1 MSTPD
6 VAGAAEGGAG
16 ARVCAVCGAGLEP
29 GAAFCGTCGTRVPA
43 AGAPGGGAPGGVAA
57 GDVAPGG
64 VAAGDVA
71 PGRGAQPD
79 GSAGRVDPSVPTRP
93 GESVRTDPLAPGSGT
108 GPGSA
113 RGAGAPAAP
122 GWSLGADVDDAVAP
136 VWRRLVAL
144 VVDQALAVLV
154 GSAGL
159 LAVLPALR
167 SDGSVG
173 ALLVPGLLLLLL
185 AAGQWFAEAF
195 GGRTVGGALLG
206 TRTVSART
214 GRAPG
219 LWAVLVRSVVQ
230 ALGVLLG
237 GVGVYV
243 VAGSG
248 AWDEGPEQRGW
259 HDKAAGTLVLRARA
273 PRREDPVPAATPTT
287 AAPAPAPRPSGPTSG
302 PPRSTATPSSAEV
315 AAPAVTA
322 PRITPTS
329 GPPAP
334 VAPTSGPPALVA
346 PTSGPPASVA
356 PTSGPA
362 GPVVPTADAASVE
375 PDLPTRS
382 PDAPA
387 DREASDTPREP
398 APAPAAAAPVVP
410 TPVPEVHVRPE
421 PAPAVREDLA
431 APVTP
436 APVGPATSAAASDG
450 PAPLAAAST
459 PALPDPETAV
469 PAPGVALDLP
479 PTPVADG
486 GARPPRH
493 AAPTPAAPAPSV
505 AAPPTPAPAT
515 DATSAL
521 PAVPTPADDI
531 PLGLPDTTVP
541 TADLGD
547 LEHTRVGR
555 WAGSLDAASSTLAL
569 VLDTGDR
576 VAVTGP
582 GLVGRRPLP
591 GAEQWAHLVTID
603 DPEQS
608 VSSTHLAFWPVD
620 GGLDVVDR
628 GSTNGTVLLDAA
640 GKPWS
645 LPPGQPA
652 RVGAGWTLVLGS
664 RRITVTTA

>member
-1 MSTPD
+1 M
-6 VAGAAEGGAG
+6 
-16 ARVCAVCGAGLEP
+16 
-29 GAAFCGTCGTRVPA
+29 
-43 AGAPGGGAPGGVAA
+43 
-57 GDVAPGG
+57 
-64 VAAGDVA
+64 
-71 PGRGAQPD
+71 
-79 GSAGRVDPSVPTRP
+79 DPPTSR
-93 GESVRTDPLAPGSGT
+93 SG
-108 GPGSA
+108 PPS
-113 RGAGAPAAP
+113 AP

-154 GSAGL
+154 GGAGL

-167 SDGSVG
+167 SDGSFG

-273 PRREDPVPAATPTT
+273 PRREDPAPAPIPAA
-287 AAPAPAPRPSGPTSG
+287 AAPAPATRASGPTSG
-302 PPRSTATPSSAEV
+302 PPRPATTPSAGPPAE
-315 AAPAVTA
+315 AL
-322 PRITPTS
+322 PRIAPTS

-334 VAPTSGPPALVA
+334 VAPAPDAVPGEHARPAPDAAPGEHARPAPDTAPGEHARPAPDAAPREHDRPVPAAASRQYVAVPDATAAEPTPAA
-346 PTSGPPASVA
+346 PTAAPDVPAPSVA
-356 PTSGPA
+356 SA
-362 GPVVPTADAASVE
+362 VPD
-375 PDLPTRS
+375 
-382 PDAPA
+382 
-387 DREASDTPREP
+387 
-398 APAPAAAAPVVP
+398 PAPAAADPVLAVDP
-410 TPVPEVHVRPE
+410 TPTPAPDDTARLPRHAASAA
-421 PAPAVREDLA
+421 PAPAV
-431 APVTP
+431 
-436 APVGPATSAAASDG
+436 
-450 PAPLAAAST
+450 
-459 PALPDPETAV
+459 
-469 PAPGVALDLP
+469 
-479 PTPVADG
+479 
-486 GARPPRH
+486 
-493 AAPTPAAPAPSV
+493 PAAPA
-505 AAPPTPAPAT
+505 
-515 DATSAL
+515 ATSAL
-521 PAVPTPADDI
+521 STDSL
-531 PLGLPDTTVP
+531 LGLPDATVP

-547 LEHTRVGR
+547 VEHTRVGR

-582 GLVGRRPLP
+582 GLIGRRPAP
-591 GAEQWAHLVTID
+591 GAEQWAHLVTIH

-664 RRITVTTA
+664 RRITVAQA

>member
-6 VAGAAEGGAG
+6 VAGAGGAG
-16 ARVCAVCGAGLEP
+16 AGGAGACPACGAVLEP
-29 GAAFCGTCGTRVPA
+29 GSAFCGACGARVPA
-43 AGAPGGGAPGGVAA
+43 GAGASGVAGLSGRAGAPGALPAGPPVAGGSGTLA
-57 GDVAPGG
+57 G
-64 VAAGDVA
+64 
-71 PGRGAQPD
+71 
-79 GSAGRVDPSVPTRP
+79 SV
-93 GESVRTDPLAPGSGT
+93 DPLAPTRSGE
-108 GPGSA
+108 SA
-113 RGAGAPAAP
+113 RVDPLLPRPGIPSAP

-167 SDGSVG
+167 SDGSLG

-273 PRREDPVPAATPTT
+273 PRREDSAPAPVT
-287 AAPAPAPRPSGPTSG
+287 AAPAPAPAARPSGPTSG
-302 PPRSTATPSSAEV
+302 PPRPATAPSGGPAA
-315 AAPAVTA
+315 AAP
-322 PRITPTS
+322 PRTTPTS
-329 GPPAP
+329 GPPAADQP
-334 VAPTSGPPALVA
+334 AP
-346 PTSGPPASVA
+346 
-356 PTSGPA
+356 
-362 GPVVPTADAASVE
+362 DAA
-375 PDLPTRS
+375 
-382 PDAPA
+382 
-387 DREASDTPREP
+387 PREP
-398 APAPAAAAPVVP
+398 ARPEPVPGPREHVAAPDAAAAEPIPAAPDVPDVPTPSVASAAPDPAPATAAPVLAVGP
-410 TPVPEVHVRPE
+410 TPVP
-421 PAPAVREDLA
+421 APD
-431 APVTP
+431 
-436 APVGPATSAAASDG
+436 D
-450 PAPLAAAST
+450 
-459 PALPDPETAV
+459 TAR
-469 PAPGVALDLP
+469 L
-479 PTPVADG
+479 
-486 GARPPRH
+486 PRH
-493 AAPTPAAPAPSV
+493 AASATAAPEPAAPAAP
-505 AAPPTPAPAT
+505 AATPAASTDAPPGLPPTPAPSTA
-515 DATSAL
+515 A
-521 PAVPTPADDI
+521 
-531 PLGLPDTTVP
+531 PLDLPDATVP

-569 VLDTGDR
+569 VLDTGER

-582 GLVGRRPLP
+582 GLVGRRPAP

-664 RRITVTTA
+664 RRVTVAPA

>member
-1 MSTPD
+1 MSTPTGP
-6 VAGAAEGGAG
+6 AGLGPAAAG
-16 ARVCAVCGAGLEP
+16 VCAVCGAGLEP
-29 GAAFCGTCGTRVPA
+29 GSAFCGSCGARVPGAVGGWPARDRSSGGAGAGA
-43 AGAPGGGAPGGVAA
+43 AGALAVADGGRGAVDAGGGAAA
-57 GDVAPGG
+57 A
-64 VAAGDVA
+64 
-71 PGRGAQPD
+71 GRGAAD
-79 GSAGRVDPSVPTRP
+79 VGRGLANAGRGAAAAGVAPLGSSRP
-93 GESVRTDPLAPGSGT
+93 
-108 GPGSA
+108 
-113 RGAGAPAAP
+113 GAPATAP
-122 GWSLGADVDDAVAP
+122 AWSLGADVDDAVAP

-144 VVDQALAVLV
+144 LVDQALAVLV

-230 ALGVLLG
+230 ALGLLLG
-237 GVGVYV
+237 GIGVYV

-273 PRREDPVPAATPTT
+273 PRREEPGPSAPP
-287 AAPAPAPRPSGPTSG
+287 APAPAPAPVARPAGPTSG
-302 PPRSTATPSSAEV
+302 PPRPASAAKPPTP
-315 AAPAVTA
+315 PA
-322 PRITPTS
+322 PRSAPTS
-329 GPPAP
+329 GPPQPAPTGTPETPSAVPARP
-334 VAPTSGPPALVA
+334 VAPTSGPPAA
-346 PTSGPPASVA
+346 
-356 PTSGPA
+356 
-362 GPVVPTADAASVE
+362 
-375 PDLPTRS
+375 
-382 PDAPA
+382 
-387 DREASDTPREP
+387 
-398 APAPAAAAPVVP
+398 AAAAPVP
-410 TPVPEVHVRPE
+410 ASSGPATPAPDAPAPEAIVRPSATAAPGE
-421 PAPAVREDLA
+421 PLPAPADLA
-431 APVTP
+431 PEAAPITPTP
-436 APVGPATSAAASDG
+436 APQSPAQPASAALGAAADASPATAPTTEH
-450 PAPLAAAST
+450 PAR
-459 PALPDPETAV
+459 
-469 PAPGVALDLP
+469 APGA
-479 PTPVADG
+479 
-486 GARPPRH
+486 PRH
-493 AAPTPAAPAPSV
+493 AAPTVPEATSATPGRVEPTPLASGPVEPS
-505 AAPPTPAPAT
+505 PLDPAPAT
-515 DATSAL
+515 PPPAGPRAAASTPGEPVTASIPSVDAAS
-521 PAVPTPADDI
+521 
-531 PLGLPDTTVP
+531 GLPDTTIP

-569 VLDTGDR
+569 VLDTGER

-582 GLVGRRPLP
+582 GLVGRRPVP
-591 GAEQWAHLVTID
+591 GTEQWAHLVTID
-603 DPEQS
+603 DPAQS

-620 GGLDVVDR
+620 GGLDVLDR

-664 RRITVTTA
+664 RRITVTPA